1 MREDETSQNGNV
13 GCAAEGTSGEGGP
26 AGPEGGRR
34 AGGERAREGGW
45 RKPTRGERRGDKV
58 IPNPKAK
65 VLDQVREVMR
75 VRHYSIRT
83 ERCYCDWVRRYIR
96 FHGMKL
102 REDLFPGEEKV
113 ELFLS
118 DLAVNG
124 HVAVATQ
131 NQAFNALLFL
141 YREVLD
147 RSLENIQAVRADRP
161 RRVPGFLIEEEVRQV
176 IGAMSGAAQLVV
188 KLLYGSGL
196 RLMEA
201 LRLRVQDLDFGMK
214 ELTVRDGK
222 GSKDRYTVLPERVI
236 PALQEHLVK
245 VKAIHD
251 GDLRAG
257 HGAVYLPGALD
268 RKYPS
273 AAREW
278 RWQYVFPARGL
289 SRDPRGG
296 RLRRHHLDEATVSKA
311 IKAAVAQVGLAKR
324 VSSHTFRHSFATHM
338 LLRGADIRTVQELLG
353 HEDVSTTMIYTHVLR
368 RGGLGVRSPLDLG
381 S

>member
-1 MREDETSQNGNV
+1 
-13 GCAAEGTSGEGGP
+13 
-26 AGPEGGRR
+26 
-34 AGGERAREGGW
+34 
-45 RKPTRGERRGDKV
+45 V